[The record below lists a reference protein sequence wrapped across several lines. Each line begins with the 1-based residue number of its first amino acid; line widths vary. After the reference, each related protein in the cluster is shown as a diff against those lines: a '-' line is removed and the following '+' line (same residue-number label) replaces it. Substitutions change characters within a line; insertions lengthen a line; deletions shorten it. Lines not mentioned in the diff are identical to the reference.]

1 MKKLWVAL
9 LALGA
14 LISLS
19 WLAQDKMGKELETA
33 AELPS

>member
-1 MKKLWVAL
+1 MKKPWAAL

-19 WLAQDKMGKELETA
+19 SLAQDKMGKERETA